1 METSPSTTKR
11 KKDVIQ
17 SECPIPEEAELADA
31 LGNTDP
37 NANWGAEPNFNL
49 NLTLTSPSN
58 PRPAIGTSK
67 LHGGNKKDNRNKGAV
82 TMETGKSANT
92 LTTPVMSPV
101 EKDDPTRQK
110 SKIPALSRSSTAE
123 ASVNSR
129 GEQRLKSPNS
139 KRTPTLSHKT
149 HTHSNM
155 AATPKSHGMERT
167 TIAGSPRTTER
178 VKTQEQRA
186 EPASVLNSK
195 PHVALTTGPT
205 TKTSNKTTIS
215 PKLQTHEK
223 EISLE
228 TQLPK
233 TLHLPLSTNVHNP
246 KGELYVISPKL
257 ANRTPTLTTKTQ
269 KLDTASTRH
278 DSRTQGSEAP
288 PVGPKSPNQ
297 RGEMAQLNTKTPQ
310 LSSRSPNP
318 STQRKASGTRNKNA
332 SGSKE
337 NLDGQDLSVGSGS
350 KDSSNSKAT
359 TVTTDSLDSKTGLNS
374 KTAMGSKDSLDSKSG
389 SASKT
394 SWGSK
399 DSLDSKTGSNSK
411 ASPSCRSGMGSRD
424 SLDSK
429 TAIEIKA
436 GKTSPDS
443 KTFGGSKS
451 GMGSKD
457 NVDPKTQTPSNSK
470 GSFNLKTSPSLKRGS
485 EFNLSTNSDVL
496 SSSKPAPN
504 RSTSKPSVVASGS
517 KMDSVGSVSPL
528 SSRTGPDGS
537 KDNHLKAAS
546 SSAKS
551 SPEPKAGANSYKP
564 GEVRSSSK
572 SPLADLS
579 PSSMLSPTSS
589 STSRS
594 PAKSLASGP
603 TGPNKEVQ
611 RSPASAPGSGEIS
624 GLLAP
629 LATSSPK
636 TRTTVALTMTRGSTP
651 EPTAV
656 PSIAVETNTSTTP
669 HNTNLTR
676 GLTFDSITKTPA
688 KTGAA
693 SEEEHLNLA
702 ETKVPAGGGP
712 VVSQGVVRGVEVTD
726 NAGLLPGGKR
736 SKPSHLGDANAIT
749 AGSKT
754 SSTRETRLESQNEE
768 KKKQESSKQK
778 DGRGNSSLPPSSPLH
793 PPPHLSTHPER
804 FKTVRETATMT
815 DSSERL
821 HLAEGERKEVGVQ
834 VEMEV
839 VEHTAS
845 ASSSLHKGAPS
856 SSLIASP
863 SCQSG
868 SLTSPTVPSLCCVPA
883 GQPPFQHVCKIN
895 IELRSQSVL
904 PSVVTDRASSLPTS
918 LRTYSFQQS
927 PGLMSEL
934 RLGQNPDRDISAE
947 SIWEDEEEEEE
958 EEEEKVAREQN
969 KEEEDGEER
978 VETMKPQEV
987 AWDKQGRTWEVYGAS
1002 VDLESLGTAIQS
1014 HLESKIQEQEK
1025 YIRTLRKSICSDS
1038 NLRGYKMKKRKKK
1051 RGGILGCCRKAPA
1064 VAD

>member
-1 METSPSTTKR
+1 
-11 KKDVIQ
+11 
-17 SECPIPEEAELADA
+17 
-31 LGNTDP
+31 
-37 NANWGAEPNFNL
+37 
-49 NLTLTSPSN
+49 
-58 PRPAIGTSK
+58 
-67 LHGGNKKDNRNKGAV
+67 
-82 TMETGKSANT
+82 
-92 LTTPVMSPV
+92 
-101 EKDDPTRQK
+101 
-110 SKIPALSRSSTAE
+110 
-123 ASVNSR
+123 
-129 GEQRLKSPNS
+129 
-139 KRTPTLSHKT
+139 
-149 HTHSNM
+149 M
-155 AATPKSHGMERT
+155 AATPKSHGMDRT
-167 TIAGSPRTTER
+167 TIASSPRTTER

-186 EPASVLNSK
+186 EPVSVLNSK

-215 PKLQTHEK
+215 PKLQTHGK

-233 TLHLPLSTNVHNP
+233 MLHLPLSTNVHNP
-246 KGELYVISPKL
+246 KGDLDVISPKL

-278 DSRTQGSEAP
+278 DSRTQGSETP
-288 PVGPKSPNQ
+288 PVGLKSPNQ

-310 LSSRSPNP
+310 LSSRSPKP
-318 STQRKASGTRNKNA
+318 STQRKASGTRNNNA

-424 SLDSK
+424 SLD
-429 TAIEIKA
+429 
-436 GKTSPDS
+436 
-443 KTFGGSKS
+443 
-451 GMGSKD
+451 
-457 NVDPKTQTPSNSK
+457 PKTQTPSNSK
-470 GSFNLKTSPSLKRGS
+470 GSFNLKTSPSLKPGS
-485 EFNLSTNSDVL
+485 EFNLSTNSDLL
-496 SSSKPAPN
+496 SSSEPAPN
-504 RSTSKPSVVASGS
+504 RSTSKPSLVASGS
-517 KMDSVGSVSPL
+517 KMDSVGSISPL

-537 KDNHLKAAS
+537 KDNHLKTAS

-594 PAKSLASGP
+594 PGKSLASSP
-603 TGPNKEVQ
+603 AGPNKEVQ
-611 RSPASAPGSGEIS
+611 KSPASAPGSGEIS

-693 SEEEHLNLA
+693 SEEERLNLP

-712 VVSQGVVRGVEVTD
+712 AVSQGDVRGVEVTD
-726 NAGLLPGGKR
+726 SAGLLPGGKR

-768 KKKQESSKQK
+768 KKKQESGKQK

-815 DSSERL
+815 DSSERF
-821 HLAEGERKEVGVQ
+821 HLAEGEQKEVGVQ

-895 IELRSQSVL
+895 IELRSQSML

-934 RLGQNPDRDISAE
+934 RLGRNPDRDISAE

-958 EEEEKVAREQN
+958 EVEEKVAREQN

-1014 HLESKIQEQEK
+1014 HLESKIQEQEN

-1038 NLRGYKMKKRKKK
+1038 SLRGYKMKKRKKK

>member
-1 METSPSTTKR
+1 METFPSTTKC

-67 LHGGNKKDNRNKGAV
+67 LHGGNKKDDRNKGAV
-82 TMETGKSANT
+82 TMETGKSAYT
-92 LTTPVMSPV
+92 LTIPVMSPV
-101 EKDDPTRQK
+101 EKDDPTHQK
-110 SKIPALSRSSTAE
+110 SKIPALSRSPTAE

-139 KRTPTLSHKT
+139 KRTPTLSPKT

-155 AATPKSHGMERT
+155 AASPKSHGMEQT
-167 TIAGSPRTTER
+167 TIASSPRTTER

-186 EPASVLNSK
+186 EPASILNSK

-215 PKLQTHEK
+215 PKLQTHGK
-223 EISLE
+223 AISFE
-228 TQLPK
+228 TQSPK
-233 TLHLPLSTNVHNP
+233 TLHLPISTDVHNP
-246 KGELYVISPKL
+246 KGELDVISPKA

-278 DSRTQGSEAP
+278 DSRTQGSETP

-310 LSSRSPNP
+310 LSSRSPKP

-337 NLDGQDLSVGSGS
+337 NLDGQDLSVGSVS

-429 TAIEIKA
+429 TAIEIIA
-436 GKTSPDS
+436 DKTSPDS

-457 NVDPKTQTPSNSK
+457 NLDPKTQTPSDSK
-470 GSFNLKTSPSLKRGS
+470 GSFNLKTSPSLKPGS
-485 EFNLSTNSDVL
+485 EFNLSTNSDLL

-504 RSTSKPSVVASGS
+504 RSTSKPSLVASGS
-517 KMDSVGSVSPL
+517 KMDSVGSVSLL
-528 SSRTGPDGS
+528 SSRTGPAGS
-537 KDNHLKAAS
+537 KYNHLKAAS

-551 SPEPKAGANSYKP
+551 SPEPKAAANSYKP
-564 GEVRSSSK
+564 GEVQSSSK

-594 PAKSLASGP
+594 PGKSLASGP
-603 TGPNKEVQ
+603 AGPNKEVQ

-636 TRTTVALTMTRGSTP
+636 TRTTVASTMTRGFTP

-669 HNTNLTR
+669 HNTILTR

-693 SEEEHLNLA
+693 TEEERLNLP
-702 ETKVPAGGGP
+702 ETKVPPGGGP

-726 NAGLLPGGKR
+726 NAGLLPGDKR
-736 SKPSHLGDANAIT
+736 RKPSHLGDANAIT

-754 SSTRETRLESQNEE
+754 SSTRVTGLESQNEE
-768 KKKQESSKQK
+768 KKKQESGKQK
-778 DGRGNSSLPPSSPLH
+778 DGRGSSSLPPSSFLH
-793 PPPHLSTHPER
+793 PLPHLSTHPER

-821 HLAEGERKEVGVQ
+821 HLAEGERKDVGVQ

-904 PSVVTDRASSLPTS
+904 PSVVTDRASSLPAS

-934 RLGQNPDRDISAE
+934 RLRQNQDRDISAE

-1025 YIRTLRKSICSDS
+1025 YIRTLRKSICSNS
-1038 NLRGYKMKKRKKK
+1038 SLRGYKMKKRKKK